1 MSAFLHEPVMVAQI
15 VSLAREAP
23 PKNIVD
29 CTVGGAGHARKLL
42 DAFPEATLLGLDRD
56 PEAVATAQERLEA
69 YGSRARVVH
78 TPFGEVA
85 AQVAQHMPEGAD
97 LVLADFGVSSHQLD
111 VPGRGFS
118 FRFAAP
124 LDMRMDPTTGISA
137 EELCATSDLQA
148 LTDILR
154 NLGEERYARRI
165 ARAIVAEPPA
175 TTDALS
181 ALVRAH
187 VPKSHERIDPATR
200 TFQALRMAVN
210 DELGQIDALLA
221 AVPAILRPDGL
232 FVALSFHSLEDRA
245 VKHALRAMSSTCTCP
260 RLLPTCCCGNV
271 PLLRLR
277 PGKAM
282 RPDDAEIDRNPR
294 ARSTRMR
301 AAYRLATPKV

>member
-1 MSAFLHEPVMVAQI
+1 MAAFVHEPVMVAEILQ
-15 VSLAREAP
+15 LAHELEPRR
-23 PKNIVD
+23 IID
-29 CTVGGAGHARKLL
+29 CTVGGAGHATKLL
-42 DAFPEATLLGLDRD
+42 EAFPEAELLGLDRD
-56 PEAVATAQERLEA
+56 PEAVATARERL
-69 YGSRARVVH
+69 GRFGPRAQVVH
-78 TPFGEVA
+78 APFADVA
-85 AQVAQHMPEGAD
+85 AQVGRHMPEGAD

-124 LDMRMDPTTGISA
+124 LDMRMDPTVGISA
-137 EELCATSDLQA
+137 YELCQTSDLDT
-148 LTDILR
+148 LTGILR
-154 NLGEERYARRI
+154 HLGEERYARRI

-221 AVPAILRPDGL
+221 AVPTILRTDGL

-245 VKHALRAMSSTCTCP
+245 VKLALRAMSTTCTCP
-260 RLLPTCCCGNV
+260 RLLPSCCCGNV
-271 PLLRLR
+271 PQLRLR
-277 PGKAM
+277 PGKALK
-282 RPDDAEIDRNPR
+282 PGASEIDRNPR
-294 ARSTRMR
+294 ARSTRLR
-301 AAYRLATPKV
+301 AAYRLPPQEA